1 LNSEKPHEREL
12 LSFQLLGD
20 DNSPQRI
27 DLMVYYK
34 LYDITYDEIKIIAP
48 EIEKKITREEWG
60 RVEVEKKYYK
70 G

>member
-1 LNSEKPHEREL
+1 LNLAKPHEREL

-27 DLMVYYK
+27 DLMVYK
-34 LYDITYDEIKIIAP
+34 LYDLTYDEIKIIDP
-48 EIEKKITREEWG
+48 EIEGKITREEWG
-60 RVEVEKKYYK
+60 RIEVEKKYYK